1 MPVKTKARPR
11 AKTAAKNGATK
22 NAAAKNGKK
31 PSGKQSL
38 SKLAYAIVFVTDM
51 KRGVG
56 FYQDTLGIPLR
67 FSSDEW
73 TEFEMQGGVSLALH
87 HADRMPKNLDQAP
100 VTELCFGSAD
110 VRTTRQQ
117 LQASGVEISELHS
130 VCEMGPNVGVAA
142 SFRDPDGNHL
152 SIFGMVPKA
161 EWTGPGECC

>member
-1 MPVKTKARPR
+1 MPVKTKSRPR
-11 AKTAAKNGATK
+11 AKTATKNGAAK
-22 NAAAKNGKK
+22 NAATKNGRK
-31 PSGKQSL
+31 PTGKPSL

-51 KRGVG
+51 KRGVS

-67 FSSDEW
+67 FATDEW
-73 TEFEMQGGVSLALH
+73 TEFEMQGLSLALH
-87 HADRMPKNLDQAP
+87 EVDRMPKNLDQAP
-100 VTELCFGSAD
+100 VAELCFECAD
-110 VRTTRQQ
+110 VRTTREQ

-130 VCEMGPNVGVAA
+130 VCEVGPNVGACA